1 MKISINIMD
10 LSQRDNFAV
19 ITERI
24 SAKEGIIATQLKK
37 NNLEMIFDENI
48 ISKDEI
54 LDFIEDMGFSIL

>member
-48 ISKDEI
+48 ICKDEI
-54 LDFIEDMGFSIL
+54 LDFIEEMVFSIL